1 MRLSVSPRARTLYN
15 VSKHVN
21 SNMRRRRP
29 RPCLLVDGLETRVLL
44 SSSQIDPPAQH
55 VLLLSVDGLHNADV
69 SDLQL
74 APVLTN
80 IQNLQNSGVTYT
92 NAFTT
97 SPSDSFPGTLSYL
110 TGAGP
115 GTTGVFYDDSYSRTL
130 LAPGSN
136 SNAQPGTEVQYAEN
150 IDKNQA
156 LLSGG
161 GNFDASSIDPSKLPI
176 NPTTNQVVYPNQFL
190 QVNTIFDV
198 AHQAGL
204 YTAYSDKHPAYQ
216 IADGSDPTAIND
228 LYTPEINST
237 TALQING
244 TNETVNA
251 NALLNDT
258 TMPAQGLSIAPG
270 YTASIFAAGPSG
282 TTQPDS
288 ITVDGLNVFVGYQNG
303 AATDGSSGSSTIAEF
318 TPTGTNGTWAV
329 TQTWSIPGHNDGL
342 KVDPNTHLVWSLQNE
357 DANPTLVLINPATGT
372 TTQYAIS
379 SVNGGGYDDIA
390 FTGGEV
396 FFTAS
401 NPSKNPNTDPA
412 VVQVTLNN
420 TTLKATTTP
429 VLFGN
434 ATALNLV
441 TNQEVTLNLQ
451 DPDSMTVDPN
461 GNLLFTDQADNQLV
475 TVLAPGTA
483 NQSATVLPLSDAA
496 NNPVSVDDTLFN
508 PGSTGEML
516 VTDQQTGNIYQ
527 VTVPGG
533 SSAQAF
539 SAAQNIG
546 QLGTT
551 NLTTGLFTPVI
562 SGLGSPRGLAFL
574 NAGAFTDLSNYT
586 LVDPSTDPQGPN
598 DPNLIN
604 DTTTNVLL
612 TEKYDDLKVQAIL
625 NEIKGLPSHT
635 FFGSDKSQIPAI
647 FGMNFQAVSVAQK
660 DAHGGIALLPNG
672 QEGAPSA
679 LLEGAM
685 QHTDQSIGKIVDAL
699 HQASIWDTTQL
710 YVLAKHGQDPRVGL
724 AGLMDDSTLPD
735 LLSKAGAPVAQAT
748 QDDVSLIW
756 LQNQATTGKAVAALQ
771 QFQQTGTIT
780 VYFQGVPQTLPASQ
794 VIDRILFG
802 QDLVNAGLGNP
813 ATDST
818 TPDII
823 VTLKPGY
830 IWVGNVNNQHKRA
843 EHGGFS
849 EDDTHVAL
857 VVSGGAL
864 PLAVQGTMVGTTVQT
879 QQIAVSVLQALGL
892 DPTKLTGAVIDNTQ
906 PLPGLTSA
914 STGGNNAG
922 SPLVASSPFARA
934 VSATSDIDVTVA
946 TDRVKVETARPRTRS
961 ATPSQLRSS
970 AAPIH
975 HGPSR
980 IRLISSSRRARNSR
994 EITATSIL

>member
-1 MRLSVSPRARTLYN
+1 MLLSVSPRARTLYN

-21 SNMRRRRP
+21 SNMRRK
-29 RPCLLVDGLETRVLL
+29 RPCPYLLVDGLENRVLL

-69 SDLQL
+69 SDPQL
-74 APVLTN
+74 ASVLPN
-80 IQNLQNSGVTYT
+80 IEKLQNSGVTYT

-130 LAPGSN
+130 LAPGSS

-190 QVNTIFDV
+190 KVNTIFDV

-204 YTAYSDKHPAYQ
+204 YTAFSDKHPAYQ
-216 IADGSDPTAIND
+216 IADGSNPSAIND

-237 TALQING
+237 TALLDNATG
-244 TNETVNA
+244 ETVNA

-258 TMPAQGLSIAPG
+258 TLPAQGLTIEPG
-270 YTASIFAAGPSG
+270 YSASIFAAPPSG
-282 TTQPDS
+282 ATQPDS

-303 AATDGSSGSSTIAEF
+303 ASTDGSSGSSTIARF

-329 TQTWSIPGHNDGL
+329 AQTWIIPGHNDGL
-342 KVDPNTHLVWSLQNE
+342 KVDPSTHLVWSLQNE

-379 SVNGGGYDDIA
+379 AVNGGGYDDIA
-390 FTGGEV
+390 FSGGKV

-401 NPSKNPNTDPA
+401 NPSKNPNIDPA

-420 TTLKATTTP
+420 TTLTAATTP
-429 VLFGN
+429 VLLGN

-441 TNQEVTLNLQ
+441 SKKAVTLNLQ

-461 GNLLFTDQADNQLV
+461 NGNLLFTDQADDQLV
-475 TVLAPGTA
+475 TVIAPGTA
-483 NQSATVLPLSDAA
+483 NQSVTVLPLSDAA
-496 NNPVSVDDTLFN
+496 NKPVSVDDTLFN

-516 VTDQQTGNIYQ
+516 VTDEQTGTIYQ

-539 SAAQNIG
+539 SAAQDIG
-546 QLGTT
+546 ELGTT

-625 NEIKGLPSHT
+625 HEINGLPSHSFT
-635 FFGSDKSQIPAI
+635 SSVKPQIPAI

-679 LLEGAM
+679 LLEGAI
-685 QHTDQSIGKIVDAL
+685 QHTDQSIGTIVNAL
-699 HQASIWDTTQL
+699 HQANIWDTTQL

-724 AGLMDDSTLPD
+724 AGLMKDSTLPD

-756 LQNQATTGKAVAALQ
+756 LQNQSTTDKAVAALQ
-771 QFQQTGTIT
+771 AFKQTGTID
-780 VYFQGVPQTLPASQ
+780 VYFQGVAQTLPANQ
-794 VIDRILFG
+794 IIDKILWG
-802 QDLVNAGLGNP
+802 PSLVAAGLGNP

-830 IWVGNVNNQHKRA
+830 IWVGNVLNQHKRA

-849 EDDTHVAL
+849 DDDTHVAL

-864 PLAVQGTMVGTTVQT
+864 PQAVQGTTVDTPVMT

-892 DPTKLTGAVIDNTQ
+892 NPAKLTGAVIDKTKA
-906 PLPGLTSA
+906 LPGLTRV
-914 STGGNNAG
+914 STGGNKAE
-922 SPLVASSPFARA
+922 SPL
-934 VSATSDIDVTVA
+934 SAI
-946 TDRVKVETARPRTRS
+946 P
-961 ATPSQLRSS
+961 
-970 AAPIH
+970 

-980 IRLISSSRRARNSR
+980 MRLISSSRRAGTR
-994 EITATSIL
+994 ER